1 MSEYE
6 RTFSV
11 GVPVERAWTAF
22 TEPSELEAWFTT
34 KWTPTDEDAAAE
46 AQSPGGPVGFAL
58 LEHETH
64 AKLRYR
70 QWAASPDSGIEVT
83 VVFEALDGG
92 TRITMTQAG
101 FGGETI
107 LENDGVQR
115 GMDEALADLVAYLE
129 FGSSL
134 PRHRDLNSEAWLGA
148 DFHATAAGAVVREV
162 FDDGGAAGAG
172 LQPGDLL
179 LQLGR
184 GAVFGMGD
192 IAFFL
197 RTHDVGDD
205 FTATWVRAGAVQRGT
220 GILTARDEVMFAN
233 HA

>member
-1 MSEYE
+1 MTEYE

-11 GVPVERAWTAF
+11 GVPVERAWNAF

-34 KWTPTDEDAAAE
+34 KWTPTDDDAE

-107 LENDGVQR
+107 LESDGVRR

-129 FGSSL
+129 FGSPL
-134 PRHRDLNSEAWLGA
+134 PRHRDLNSECWLGA
-148 DFHATAAGAVVREV
+148 NFNETRAGAVVRDV
-162 FDDGGAAGAG
+162 TDGGAAAGAG

-205 FTATWVRAGAVQRGT
+205 VTATWVRAGAVQHGSGT
-220 GILTARDEVMFAN
+220 LTARDVLMFA
-233 HA
+233 HQT